1 MTRRTLPK
9 RTRIAASLGAAALG
23 AAILAACGGGSSGTN
38 SSGGKTLTVL
48 YSNNYVFNSDALA
61 KQWWDGIAKQW
72 AKLYP
77 NVKLNLLGTG
87 GTDVDLMNKAAVM
100 FRSASTTPDV
110 IQLPTTYVGEFS
122 GSGYLLALNK
132 YVSGSAAPAFW
143 TGMPAGVQAIST
155 INGQVYAVN
164 AGNNDSA
171 ILYNKPMLQ
180 KAGIPMPWQP
190 KTWQDI
196 LTAALAVKKH
206 DPGVWPLWMAAGVAA
221 GPTNVLQGIGNLIDG
236 STNPVMF
243 DSKTNKWVV
252 NSPGLRA
259 TFQFYKTVQQDGLNA
274 PTSQLFRTDSVGQ
287 PPLLMKQGKLAIS
300 IGSNWYPTVW
310 VQSNSAAPWPQG
322 AKDVGISP
330 VPTENGQAPGG
341 ASTIGGWAYAISK
354 ASSNDTMAW
363 NFIKLAENP
372 QNQLTTALWS
382 GFVPPDLS
390 VGQQAPFVNYAPPFQ
405 AGFNEYSKYGVP
417 LPNNTNFTVY
427 ARALNTVTG
436 DFAQN
441 PNLSIN
447 AALATMSSLITQQLG
462 SNSVES
468 QQ

>member
-1 MTRRTLPK
+1 M
-9 RTRIAASLGAAALG
+9 AALAAATLG
-23 AAILAACGGGSSGTN
+23 VTALAACSGSSGSG
-38 SSGGKTLTVL
+38 SSSSSGKTLTVL

-61 KQWWDGIAKQW
+61 SQWWGNIAKQW
-72 AKLYP
+72 KKLYP
-77 NVKLNLLGTG
+77 HVKLNLLGTG

-110 IQLPTTYVGEFS
+110 IQLPTTYVGEFA
-122 GSGYLLALNK
+122 GSGYLLPLNH
-132 YVSGSAAPAFW
+132 YLTGSSAPAFW
-143 TGMPAGVQAIST
+143 TGMPKGVQQIST

-171 ILYNKPMLQ
+171 ILYNKPLLE
-180 KAGIPMPWQP
+180 KAGIKMPWQP

-196 LTAALAVKKH
+196 LTAARAVKKA
-206 DPGVWPLWMAAGVAA
+206 DSGVWPLWMAAGVAA
-221 GPTNVLQGIGNLIDG
+221 GPTNVLQGIGNMIDG

-243 DSKTNKWVV
+243 DTKTNKWVV

-259 TFQFYKTVQQDGLNA
+259 TLQFYKTVSQEGLNA

-287 PPLLMKQGKLAIS
+287 PPLLMQQRKLAIS

-310 VQSNSAAPWPQG
+310 VQSNSSAPWPQ
-322 AKDVGISP
+322 AKTEVGVAP
-330 VPTENGQAPGG
+330 VPTENGQAPGA

-354 ASSNDTMAW
+354 ASTNDTMAW
-363 NFIKLAENP
+363 NFIKLAQDP
-372 QNQLTTALWS
+372 TNQLDTALWS
-382 GFVPPDLS
+382 GFVPPDLA
-390 VGQQAPFVNYAPPFQ
+390 VGEQAPFVNYAPPFQ
-405 AGFNEYSKYGVP
+405 AAFNQYSKYGVP

-441 PNLSIN
+441 PSMSISSALS
-447 AALATMSSLITQQLG
+447 TMSGLITQQLG
-462 SNSVES
+462 SSSVET
-468 QQ
+468 QP

>member
-1 MTRRTLPK
+1 MIRQRTS
-9 RTRIAASLGAAALG
+9 RIRLGAALAAVTLG
-23 AAILAACGGGSSGTN
+23 ATVLAACGSSGSSGSG
-38 SSGGKTLTVL
+38 SSGSKTLTVL

-61 KQWWDGIAKQW
+61 SQWWSGIAKQW
-72 AKLYP
+72 KKLYP

-110 IQLPTTYVGEFS
+110 IQLPTTYVGEFA
-122 GSGYLLALNK
+122 GSGYLLPLNS
-132 YVSGSAAPAFW
+132 YVNGSSAPAFW
-143 TGMPAGVQAIST
+143 TGMPKGVQQIST
-155 INGQVYAVN
+155 INGQVDAVN

-171 ILYNKPMLQ
+171 ILYNKPLLE
-180 KAGIPMPWQP
+180 KAGIKMPWQP

-196 LTAALAVKKH
+196 LTAAEAVKKA
-206 DPGVWPLWMAAGVAA
+206 DAGVWPLWMAAGVAA

-243 DSKTNKWVV
+243 DTKTSKWVV

-259 TFQFYKTVQQDGLNA
+259 TLQFYKTVSTEGLNA

-310 VQSNSAAPWPQG
+310 VQSNSAAPWPQ
-322 AKDVGISP
+322 AKTDVGVAP
-330 VPTENGQAPGG
+330 VPTENGQGAGG

-354 ASSNDTMAW
+354 ASTNDTMAW

-372 QNQLTTALWS
+372 TNQLNTALWS

-390 VGQQAPFVNYAPPFQ
+390 VGEQTPFVSYAPPFQ
-405 AGFNEYSKYGVP
+405 AAFNEYSKYGVP

-441 PNLSIN
+441 PNTSISS
-447 AALATMSSLITQQLG
+447 ALATMSSLITQQLG
-462 SNSVES
+462 SSSVET
-468 QQ
+468 QP